1 MSRLFR
7 RLSLLILVAVSPLA
21 LADELGV
28 ASAHPLA
35 DKAGYE
41 ILAHGGNAFDAAIAV
56 SAALAVTEPYS
67 SGLGGG
73 GFYLLHRAEDGHEVM
88 IDGRETAPAEATA
101 DMYLDGNGNLVARR
115 SVEGALAAAIPGTP
129 AALAHIAEEYGE
141 LPLSVSLAPAIR
153 LAREGFAVDAR
164 FAAMTE
170 DYRDR
175 LLRHCVPGCPFLV
188 DDEKPLETGE
198 TLRQPELAG
207 VLERLAADKG
217 ESFYRGEDAARM
229 VAEIRDRGGI
239 WTAADLAAYETKER
253 DVLKGEYRGHRIT
266 TATLPSSGGITLL
279 ETLNI
284 LAGFDLARLGEADR
298 MHVITEAWRRAYRD
312 RNEYLGDPD
321 FETVPRERLLHP
333 HYAAGLRA
341 SIRMDEATPSNILP
355 PVVPREEGEHTTH
368 FSVIDAHGNRVAA
381 TQTVNF
387 RFGSGV
393 VAGGITLNNEMNDF
407 SVKPG
412 APNGFGL
419 VQGWA
424 NAVEGGK
431 RPLSSMTPTF
441 IESDRGVAVLGTPG
455 GSRII
460 SMVTLAVLD
469 WVAGGDAESMVGLP
483 RFHHQY
489 LPDAI
494 QVEQGAFDEG
504 IREALRARGHD
515 VDEASRRWGNMNIVT
530 RDAKGDVDVAH
541 DPRNEAR
548 VAF

>member
-1 MSRLFR
+1 MFR
-7 RLSLLILVAVSPLA
+7 TALAVLSLFLLPQAYA
-21 LADELGV
+21 ADVGI

-35 DKAGYE
+35 DEAGYE
-41 ILAHGGNAFDAAIAV
+41 ILAKGGNAFDAAIAV
-56 SAALAVTEPYS
+56 SAALSVTEPYS
-67 SGLGGG
+67 SGIGGG
-73 GFYLLHRAEDGHEVM
+73 GFYLLHRARDGHEVM
-88 IDGRETAPAEATA
+88 IDGRETAPAAATPA
-101 DMYLDGNGNLVARR
+101 MYLDADGNLVSGK
-115 SVEGALAAAIPGTP
+115 SVEGVLAAAIPGTP
-129 AALAHIAEEYGE
+129 AALALMAEKYGE
-141 LPLSVSLAPAIR
+141 LPLAVSLAPAIR
-153 LAREGFAVDAR
+153 LAREGFKVDER

-175 LLRHCVPGCPFLV
+175 LLRHCVPDCPFLV
-188 DDEKPLETGE
+188 DDDDPLPAGE
-198 TLRQPELAG
+198 ILRQPELAA

-217 ESFYRGEDAARM
+217 ESFYRGEDAEAM
-229 VAEIRDRGGI
+229 VAEIRERGGI
-239 WTAADLAAYETKER
+239 WTEDDLAAYEAKVR
-253 DVLKGEYRGHRIT
+253 DVLKGDYRGHRIT

-284 LAGFDLARLGEADR
+284 LEGFRLEKLSQADR
-298 MHVITEAWRRAYRD
+298 MHVIAEAWRRAYRD

-355 PVVPREEGEHTTH
+355 PVVPREESEHTTH
-368 FSVIDAHGNRVAA
+368 FSIIDAEGNRVAA

-393 VAGGITLNNEMNDF
+393 VANGITLNNEMNDF

-460 SMVTLAVLD
+460 SMVTLGVLD
-469 WVAGGDAESMVGLP
+469 WVNGGDAKSMVSLP

-489 LPDAI
+489 LPDYI
-494 QVEQGAFDEG
+494 DIEKDAFS
-504 IREALRARGHD
+504 EALRAALRVKGHD
-515 VDEASRRWGNMNIVT
+515 VKEASRRWGNMNIVT
-530 RDAKGDVDVAH
+530 RDRDGEVDVAH

>member
-1 MSRLFR
+1 MSQWFCRI
-7 RLSLLILVAVSPLA
+7 SLLLVLVVSPIA
-21 LADELGV
+21 LANDVGV

-35 DKAGYE
+35 DKAGYD
-41 ILAHGGNAFDAAIAV
+41 ILAQGGNAFDAAVAV

-73 GFYLLHRAEDGHEVM
+73 GFYLLHREEDGHEVM
-88 IDGRETAPAEATA
+88 VDGRETAPAAATP
-101 DMYLDGNGNLVARR
+101 DMYLDDNGNLVPRL
-115 SVEGALAAAIPGTP
+115 SVEGALAAGIPGTP
-129 AALAHIAEEYGE
+129 AALVHIAENYGV

-153 LAREGFAVDAR
+153 LAREGFPVDAR

-175 LLRHCVPGCPFLV
+175 LLRHCVPGCPFLE
-188 DDEKPLETGE
+188 DDQHPLEAGE
-198 TLRQPELAG
+198 ILRQPELAG
-207 VLERLAADKG
+207 VLERLATDKG
-217 ESFYRGEDAARM
+217 ESFYGGEDAARM
-229 VAEIRDRGGI
+229 VAEIRERGGI
-239 WTAADLAAYETKER
+239 WTAADLASYEAKER
-253 DVLKGEYRGHRIT
+253 GVLKGEYRGHRIT

-284 LAGFDLARLGEADR
+284 LAGFDLEQLSRADR
-298 MHVITEAWRRAYRD
+298 MHVIAEAWRRAYRD

-321 FETVPRERLLHP
+321 FEQVPRERLLHP
-333 HYAAGLRA
+333 YYAAGLRA
-341 SIRMDEATPSNILP
+341 SIRMDQATPSNILP
-355 PVVPREEGEHTTH
+355 PVVPRVESEHTTH
-368 FSVIDAHGNRVAA
+368 FSIIDSHGNRVAA

-441 IESDRGVAVLGTPG
+441 IESERGVAVLGTPG

-469 WVAGGDAESMVGLP
+469 WVNGGDAKSMVSLP

-489 LPDAI
+489 LPDRI
-494 QVEQGAFDEG
+494 QVEQGAFDEPV
-504 IREALRARGHD
+504 RDALRAKGHE